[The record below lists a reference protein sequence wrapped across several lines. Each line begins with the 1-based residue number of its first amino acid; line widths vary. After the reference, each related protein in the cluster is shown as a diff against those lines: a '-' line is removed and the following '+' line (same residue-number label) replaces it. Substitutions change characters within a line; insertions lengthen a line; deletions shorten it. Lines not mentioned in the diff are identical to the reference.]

1 MKKIGLLACLATS
14 GLIGAIQAPSAAE
27 ISNTFNVTA
36 TVIDTCTV
44 ADFAEL
50 AFGSIG
56 PKQSAIADTSVA
68 INCTGATTLDSV
80 YLSMGDHEDSGT
92 RRLASATPDYIPYTL
107 KMGAS
112 SATANEATDGATNL
126 KSRMGHLFPVGAPY
140 DWNAIIY
147 ATIDSSAT
155 ARPAGEY
162 SDTVILTVNYYN
174 GLPPD

>member
-27 ISNTFNVTA
+27 ISNTLNLTA

-44 ADFAEL
+44 TDFADL
-50 AFGSIG
+50 DFGSIG
-56 PKQSAIADTSVA
+56 PKQSASADTSVE

-92 RRLASATPDYIPYTL
+92 RRLTSATSDYIPYTL

-112 SATANEATDGATNL
+112 SATANEATTGATNL
-126 KSRMGHLFPVGAPY
+126 RSRMGHLFPGAPY
-140 DWNAIIY
+140 NWNAVIY
-147 ATIDSSAT
+147 ATIASSET
-155 ARPAGEY
+155 ARLAGEY